1 MILVDYN
8 QVLISSLMAHPALQK
23 QGINEDLIRHMVL
36 NSIRLYRNK
45 FKKRFGGDLVI
56 CCDNR
61 NYWRKIKFPQYKAHR
76 KKLRETSTHDWN
88 AIFECL
94 NKIKA
99 ELKLYFPY
107 KVLEVCTAEA
117 DDVIGTLCEEL
128 HDDGSAILVLSGD
141 KDFMQLQRYAGVEQY
156 SPIQKRFLKCENP
169 KQFLKEHI
177 MRGDKGDGVPNFLSA
192 DDTFVTDSRQTPLSK
207 KKIMKWI
214 DLDPE
219 IFCSAKMLRNFARNE
234 LLVDLTFVPKPLKTK
249 IMEQYH
255 DAKPN
260 NRSKLFPYFIDNR
273 LKNLMEHIGEF

>member
-8 QVLISSLMAHPALQK
+8 QVLISSLMAQPALQK

-36 NSIRLYRNK
+36 NSIRMYRNK
-45 FKKRFGGDLVI
+45 FKKRFGGDMVI

-99 ELKLYFPY
+99 ELKLHFPY

-117 DDVIGTLCEEL
+117 DDVIGTICEEL
-128 HDDGSAILVLSGD
+128 RDVGAILILSGD
-141 KDFMQLQRYAGVEQY
+141 KDFMQLQRYAGVTQY
-156 SPIQKRFLKCENP
+156 SPIQKRFLKCDEP
-169 KQFLKEHI
+169 EQFLKEHI

-207 KKIMKWI
+207 KKVMKWI

-219 IFCSAKMLRNFARNE
+219 IFCTTNMLKNYARNQ
-234 LLVDLTFVPKPLKTK
+234 LMVDLTKVPTNLKTE

-255 DAKPN
+255 QSSPSD
-260 NRSKLFPYFIDNR
+260 RSKLFPYFMENR

>member
-8 QVLISSLMAHPALQK
+8 QVLISSLMAQPALQK

-36 NSIRLYRNK
+36 NSIRMYRNK
-45 FKKRFGGDLVI
+45 FKKRFGGDMVI

-99 ELKLYFPY
+99 ELKLHFPY

-117 DDVIGTLCEEL
+117 DDVIGTICEEL
-128 HDDGSAILVLSGD
+128 RDEGAILILSGD
-141 KDFMQLQRYAGVEQY
+141 KDFMQLQRYAGVTQY
-156 SPIQKRFLKCENP
+156 SPIQKRFLKCDEP
-169 KQFLKEHI
+169 EQFLKEHI

-192 DDTFVTDSRQTPLSK
+192 DATFVTDSRQTPLSK
-207 KKIMKWI
+207 KKVMKWI

-219 IFCSAKMLRNFARNE
+219 IFCTTNMLKNYARNQ
-234 LLVDLTFVPKPLKTK
+234 LMVDLTKVPTNLKTE

-255 DAKPN
+255 QSSPSD
-260 NRSKLFPYFIDNR
+260 RSKLFPYFMENR

>member
-8 QVLISSLMAHPALQK
+8 QVLISSLMAQPALQK

-36 NSIRLYRNK
+36 NSIRMYRNK
-45 FKKRFGGDLVI
+45 FKKRFGGDMVI

-99 ELKLYFPY
+99 ELKLHFPY

-117 DDVIGTLCEEL
+117 DDVIGTICEEL
-128 HDDGSAILVLSGD
+128 YDVGAILILSGD
-141 KDFMQLQRYAGVEQY
+141 KDFMQLQRYAGVMQY
-156 SPIQKRFLKCENP
+156 SPIQKRFLKCDEP
-169 KQFLKEHI
+169 EQFLKEHI

-207 KKIMKWI
+207 KKVEQWI

-219 IFCSAKMLRNFARNE
+219 IFCSTNMLKNYARNQ
-234 LLVDLTFVPKPLKTK
+234 LMVDLTKVPTNLKTE

-255 DAKPN
+255 QSSPSD
-260 NRSKLFPYFIDNR
+260 RSKLCPYFMENR

>member
-8 QVLISSLMAHPALQK
+8 QVLISSLMAQPALQK

-36 NSIRLYRNK
+36 NSIRMYRNK

-61 NYWRKIKFPQYKAHR
+61 NYWRKNKFPQYKAHR

-99 ELKLYFPY
+99 ELKLHFPY

-128 HDDGSAILVLSGD
+128 HHTSAILILSGD
-141 KDFMQLQRYAGVEQY
+141 KDFMQLQRYAGVMQY
-156 SPIQKRFLKCENP
+156 SPIQKRFLKCDDPE
-169 KQFLKEHI
+169 QFLKEHI

-207 KKIMKWI
+207 KKVEQWI

-219 IFCSAKMLRNFARNE
+219 IFCSTNMLKNYARNQ
-234 LLVDLTFVPKPLKTK
+234 LMVDLTKVPTNLKTE

-255 DAKPN
+255 QSSPSD
-260 NRSKLFPYFIDNR
+260 RSKLFPYFMENR

>member
-8 QVLISSLMAHPALQK
+8 QVLISSLMAQPALQK

-36 NSIRLYRNK
+36 NSIRMYRNK

-61 NYWRKIKFPQYKAHR
+61 NYWRKNKFPQYKAHR

-117 DDVIGTLCEEL
+117 DDVIGTICEEL
-128 HDDGSAILVLSGD
+128 RDEGAILILSGD
-141 KDFMQLQRYAGVEQY
+141 KDFMQLQRYAGVMQY
-156 SPIQKRFLKCENP
+156 SPIQKRFLKCDDPE
-169 KQFLKEHI
+169 QFLKEHI

-207 KKIMKWI
+207 KKVEQWI

-219 IFCSAKMLRNFARNE
+219 IFCSTNMLKNYARNQ
-234 LLVDLTFVPKPLKTK
+234 LMVDLTKVPTNLKTE

-255 DAKPN
+255 QSSQSD
-260 NRSKLFPYFIDNR
+260 RSKLFPYFMENR

>member
-8 QVLISSLMAHPALQK
+8 QVLISSLMAQPALQK

-36 NSIRLYRNK
+36 NSIRMYRNK
-45 FKKRFGGDLVI
+45 FKKRFGGDMVI

-99 ELKLYFPY
+99 ELKLHFPY

-117 DDVIGTLCEEL
+117 DDVIGTICEEL
-128 HDDGSAILVLSGD
+128 RDVGAILILSGD
-141 KDFMQLQRYAGVEQY
+141 KDFMQLQRYAGVTQY
-156 SPIQKRFLKCENP
+156 SPIQKRFLKCDEP
-169 KQFLKEHI
+169 EQFLKEHI

-207 KKIMKWI
+207 KKVEQWI

-219 IFCSAKMLRNFARNE
+219 IFCTTNMLKNYARNQ
-234 LLVDLTFVPKPLKTK
+234 LIVDLTKVPTNLKTE

-255 DAKPN
+255 QSSPSD
-260 NRSKLFPYFIDNR
+260 RSKLFPYFMENR

>member
-8 QVLISSLMAHPALQK
+8 QVLISSLMAQPALQK

-36 NSIRLYRNK
+36 ISIRMYRNK

-99 ELKLYFPY
+99 ELKLHFPY

-117 DDVIGTLCEEL
+117 DDVIGTICEEL
-128 HDDGSAILVLSGD
+128 YDVGAILILSGD
-141 KDFMQLQRYAGVEQY
+141 KDFMQLQRYAGVTQY
-156 SPIQKRFLKCENP
+156 SPIQKRFLKCDDPE
-169 KQFLKEHI
+169 QFLKEHI

-207 KKIMKWI
+207 KKVEQWI

-219 IFCSAKMLRNFARNE
+219 IFCTTNMLKNYARNQ
-234 LLVDLTFVPKPLKTK
+234 LMVDLTKVPTNLKTE

-255 DAKPN
+255 QSSPSD
-260 NRSKLFPYFIDNR
+260 RSKLFPYFMENR

>member
-8 QVLISSLMAHPALQK
+8 QVLISSLMAQPALQK

-36 NSIRLYRNK
+36 NSIRMYRNK

-61 NYWRKIKFPQYKAHR
+61 NYWRKNKFPQYKAHR

-117 DDVIGTLCEEL
+117 DDVIGTICEEL
-128 HDDGSAILVLSGD
+128 RDEGAILILSGD
-141 KDFMQLQRYAGVEQY
+141 KDFMQLQRYAGVTQY
-156 SPIQKRFLKCENP
+156 SPIQKRFLKCDDPE
-169 KQFLKEHI
+169 QFLKEHI

-207 KKIMKWI
+207 KKVEQWI

-219 IFCSAKMLRNFARNE
+219 IFCSTNMLKNYARNQ
-234 LLVDLTFVPKPLKTK
+234 LMVDLTKVPTNLKTE

-255 DAKPN
+255 QSSPSD
-260 NRSKLFPYFIDNR
+260 RSKLFPYFMENR

>member
-8 QVLISSLMAHPALQK
+8 QVLISSLMAQPALQK

-36 NSIRLYRNK
+36 NSIRMYRNK
-45 FKKRFGGDLVI
+45 FKKRFGGDMVI

-99 ELKLYFPY
+99 ELKLHFPY

-117 DDVIGTLCEEL
+117 DDVIGTICEEL
-128 HDDGSAILVLSGD
+128 YDVGAILILSGD
-141 KDFMQLQRYAGVEQY
+141 KDFMQLQRYAGVTQY
-156 SPIQKRFLKCENP
+156 SPIQKRFLKCDDPE
-169 KQFLKEHI
+169 QFLKEHI

-207 KKIMKWI
+207 KKVMKWI

-219 IFCSAKMLRNFARNE
+219 IFCTTNMLKNYARNQ
-234 LLVDLTFVPKPLKTK
+234 LLVDLTKVPTNLKTE

-255 DAKPN
+255 QSSPSD
-260 NRSKLFPYFIDNR
+260 RSKLFPYFMENR

>member
-8 QVLISSLMAHPALQK
+8 QVLISSLMAQPALQK

-36 NSIRLYRNK
+36 NSIRMYRNK

-61 NYWRKIKFPQYKAHR
+61 NYWRKNKFPQYKAHR

-99 ELKLYFPY
+99 ELKLHFPY

-117 DDVIGTLCEEL
+117 DDVIGTICEEL
-128 HDDGSAILVLSGD
+128 RDEGAILILSGD
-141 KDFMQLQRYAGVEQY
+141 KDFMQLQRYAGVMQY
-156 SPIQKRFLKCENP
+156 SPIQKRFLKCDDPE
-169 KQFLKEHI
+169 QFLKEHI

-207 KKIMKWI
+207 KKVEQWI

-219 IFCSAKMLRNFARNE
+219 IFCSTNMLKNYARNQ
-234 LLVDLTFVPKPLKTK
+234 LMVDLTKVPTNLKTE

-255 DAKPN
+255 QSSPSD
-260 NRSKLFPYFIDNR
+260 RSKLFPYFMENR

>member
-8 QVLISSLMAHPALQK
+8 QVLISSLMAQPALQK

-36 NSIRLYRNK
+36 NSIRMYRNK

-61 NYWRKIKFPQYKAHR
+61 NYWRKNKFPQYKAHR

-117 DDVIGTLCEEL
+117 DDVIGTICEEL
-128 HDDGSAILVLSGD
+128 RDEGAILILSGD
-141 KDFMQLQRYAGVEQY
+141 KDFMQLQRYAGVAQY
-156 SPIQKRFLKCENP
+156 SPIQKRFLKCDDPE
-169 KQFLKEHI
+169 QFLKEHI

-207 KKIMKWI
+207 KKVEQWI

-219 IFCSAKMLRNFARNE
+219 IFCSTNMLKNYARNQ
-234 LLVDLTFVPKPLKTK
+234 LMVDLTKVPTNLKTE

-255 DAKPN
+255 QSSPSD
-260 NRSKLFPYFIDNR
+260 RSKLFPYFMENR

>member
-8 QVLISSLMAHPALQK
+8 QVLISSLMAQPALQK

-36 NSIRLYRNK
+36 NSIRMYRNK
-45 FKKRFGGDLVI
+45 FKKRFGGDMVI

-61 NYWRKIKFPQYKAHR
+61 NYWRKNKFPQYKAHR

-99 ELKLYFPY
+99 ELKLHFPY

-117 DDVIGTLCEEL
+117 DDLIGTICEEL
-128 HDDGSAILVLSGD
+128 YDVGAILILSGD
-141 KDFMQLQRYAGVEQY
+141 KDFMQLQRYAGVTQY
-156 SPIQKRFLKCENP
+156 SPIQKRFLKCDDPE
-169 KQFLKEHI
+169 QFLKEHI

-207 KKIMKWI
+207 KKVEQWI

-219 IFCSAKMLRNFARNE
+219 IFCTTNMLKNYARNQ
-234 LLVDLTFVPKPLKTK
+234 LMVDLTKVPTNLKTE

-255 DAKPN
+255 QSSPSD
-260 NRSKLFPYFIDNR
+260 RSKLFPYFMENR

>member
-8 QVLISSLMAHPALQK
+8 QVLISSLMAQPALQK

-36 NSIRLYRNK
+36 NSIRMYRNK
-45 FKKRFGGDLVI
+45 FKKRFGGDMVI

-99 ELKLYFPY
+99 ELKLHFPY

-117 DDVIGTLCEEL
+117 DDVIGTICEEL
-128 HDDGSAILVLSGD
+128 RDEGAILILSGD
-141 KDFMQLQRYAGVEQY
+141 KDFMQLQRYAGVTQY
-156 SPIQKRFLKCENP
+156 SPIQKRFLKCDEP
-169 KQFLKEHI
+169 EQFLKEHI
-177 MRGDKGDGVPNFLSA
+177 MRGDKGAGVPNFLSA

-207 KKIMKWI
+207 KKVEQWI

-219 IFCSAKMLRNFARNE
+219 IFCTTNMLKNYARNQ
-234 LLVDLTFVPKPLKTK
+234 LMVDLTKVPTNLKTE

-255 DAKPN
+255 QSSPSD
-260 NRSKLFPYFIDNR
+260 RSKLFPYFMENR

>member
-8 QVLISSLMAHPALQK
+8 QVLISSLMAQPALQK

-36 NSIRLYRNK
+36 NSIRMYRNK

-61 NYWRKIKFPQYKAHR
+61 NYWRKNKFPQYKAHR

-94 NKIKA
+94 NNMKA

-117 DDVIGTLCEEL
+117 DDVIGTICEEL
-128 HDDGSAILVLSGD
+128 RDEGAILILSGD
-141 KDFMQLQRYAGVEQY
+141 KDFMQLQRYAGVTQY
-156 SPIQKRFLKCENP
+156 SPIQKRFLKCDDPE
-169 KQFLKEHI
+169 QFLKEHI

-207 KKIMKWI
+207 KKVEQWI

-219 IFCSAKMLRNFARNE
+219 IFCSTNMLKNYARNQ
-234 LLVDLTFVPKPLKTK
+234 LMVDLTKVPTNLKTE

-255 DAKPN
+255 QSSPSD
-260 NRSKLFPYFIDNR
+260 RSKLFPYFMENR

>member
-8 QVLISSLMAHPALQK
+8 QVLISSLMAQPALQK

-36 NSIRLYRNK
+36 NSIRMYRNK

-61 NYWRKIKFPQYKAHR
+61 NYWRKNKFPQYKAHR

-99 ELKLYFPY
+99 ELKLHFPY

-128 HDDGSAILVLSGD
+128 HHTSAILILSGD
-141 KDFMQLQRYAGVEQY
+141 KDFMQLQRYAGVTQY
-156 SPIQKRFLKCENP
+156 SPIQKRFLKC
-169 KQFLKEHI
+169 
-177 MRGDKGDGVPNFLSA
+177 D
-192 DDTFVTDSRQTPLSK
+192 
-207 KKIMKWI
+207 
-214 DLDPE
+214 DPE
-219 IFCSAKMLRNFARNE
+219 KSISCVETKVTEYPIF
-234 LLVDLTFVPKPLKTK
+234 
-249 IMEQYH
+249 
-255 DAKPN
+255 
-260 NRSKLFPYFIDNR
+260 
-273 LKNLMEHIGEF
+273 

>member
-8 QVLISSLMAHPALQK
+8 QVLISSLMAQPALQK

-36 NSIRLYRNK
+36 NSIRMYRNK
-45 FKKRFGGDLVI
+45 FKKRFGGDMVI

-99 ELKLYFPY
+99 ELKLHFPY

-117 DDVIGTLCEEL
+117 DDVIGTICEEL
-128 HDDGSAILVLSGD
+128 RDVGAILILSGD
-141 KDFMQLQRYAGVEQY
+141 KDFMQLQRYAGVTQY
-156 SPIQKRFLKCENP
+156 SPIQKRFLKCDEP
-169 KQFLKEHI
+169 EQFLKEHI

-207 KKIMKWI
+207 KKVEQWI

-219 IFCSAKMLRNFARNE
+219 IFCSTNMLKNYARNQ
-234 LLVDLTFVPKPLKTK
+234 LMVDLTKVPTNLKTE

-255 DAKPN
+255 QSSPSD
-260 NRSKLFPYFIDNR
+260 RSKLCPYFMENR

>member
-8 QVLISSLMAHPALQK
+8 QVLISSLMAQPALQK

-36 NSIRLYRNK
+36 NSIRMYRNK
-45 FKKRFGGDLVI
+45 FKKRFGGDMVI

-99 ELKLYFPY
+99 ELKLHFPY

-117 DDVIGTLCEEL
+117 DDVIGTICEEL
-128 HDDGSAILVLSGD
+128 RDEGAILILSGD
-141 KDFMQLQRYAGVEQY
+141 KDFMQLQRYAGVTQY
-156 SPIQKRFLKCENP
+156 SPIQKRFLKCDEP
-169 KQFLKEHI
+169 EQFLKEHI

-207 KKIMKWI
+207 KKVEQWI
-214 DLDPE
+214 ALDPE
-219 IFCSAKMLRNFARNE
+219 IFCTTNMLKNYARNQ
-234 LLVDLTFVPKPLKTK
+234 LMVDLTKVPTNLKTE

-255 DAKPN
+255 QSSPSD
-260 NRSKLFPYFIDNR
+260 RSKLFPYFMENR

>member
-8 QVLISSLMAHPALQK
+8 QVLISSLMAQPALQK

-36 NSIRLYRNK
+36 NSIRMYRNK

-61 NYWRKIKFPQYKAHR
+61 NYWRKNKFPQYKAHR

-99 ELKLYFPY
+99 ELKLHFPY

-117 DDVIGTLCEEL
+117 DDVIGTICEEL
-128 HDDGSAILVLSGD
+128 RDEGAILILSGD
-141 KDFMQLQRYAGVEQY
+141 KDFMQLQRYAGVMQY
-156 SPIQKRFLKCENP
+156 SPIQKRFLKCDDPE
-169 KQFLKEHI
+169 QFLKEHI

-207 KKIMKWI
+207 KKVEQWI

-219 IFCSAKMLRNFARNE
+219 IFCSTNMLKNYARNQ
-234 LLVDLTFVPKPLKTK
+234 LMVDLTKVPTNLKTE

-255 DAKPN
+255 QSDPSD
-260 NRSKLFPYFIDNR
+260 RSKLFPYFMENR

>member
-8 QVLISSLMAHPALQK
+8 QVLISSLMAQPALQK

-36 NSIRLYRNK
+36 NSIRMYRNK
-45 FKKRFGGDLVI
+45 FKKRFGGDMVI

-99 ELKLYFPY
+99 ELKLHFPY

-117 DDVIGTLCEEL
+117 DDVIGTICEEL
-128 HDDGSAILVLSGD
+128 YDVGAILILSGD
-141 KDFMQLQRYAGVEQY
+141 KDFMQLQRFAGVTQY
-156 SPIQKRFLKCENP
+156 SPIQKRFLKCDEP
-169 KQFLKEHI
+169 EQFLKEHI

-207 KKIMKWI
+207 KKVEQWI

-219 IFCSAKMLRNFARNE
+219 IFCSTNMLKNYARNQ
-234 LLVDLTFVPKPLKTK
+234 LMVDLTKVPTNLKTE

-255 DAKPN
+255 QSSPSD
-260 NRSKLFPYFIDNR
+260 RSKLFPYFMENR

>member
-8 QVLISSLMAHPALQK
+8 QVLISSLMAQPALQK

-36 NSIRLYRNK
+36 NSIRMYRNK
-45 FKKRFGGDLVI
+45 FKKRFGGDMVI

-61 NYWRKIKFPQYKAHR
+61 NYWRKNKFPQYKAHR

-99 ELKLYFPY
+99 ELKLHFPY

-117 DDVIGTLCEEL
+117 DDVIGTICEEL
-128 HDDGSAILVLSGD
+128 RDEGAILILSGD
-141 KDFMQLQRYAGVEQY
+141 KDFMQLQRYAGVMQY
-156 SPIQKRFLKCENP
+156 SPIQKRFLKCDDPE
-169 KQFLKEHI
+169 QFLKEHI

-207 KKIMKWI
+207 KKVEQWI

-219 IFCSAKMLRNFARNE
+219 IFCTTNMLKNYARNQ
-234 LLVDLTFVPKPLKTK
+234 LMVDLTKVPTNLKTE

-255 DAKPN
+255 QSSPSD
-260 NRSKLFPYFIDNR
+260 RSKLFPYFMENR

>member
-8 QVLISSLMAHPALQK
+8 QVLISSLMAQPALQK

-36 NSIRLYRNK
+36 NSIRMYRNK
-45 FKKRFGGDLVI
+45 FKKRFGGDMVI

-99 ELKLYFPY
+99 ELKLHFPY

-117 DDVIGTLCEEL
+117 DDVIGTICEEL
-128 HDDGSAILVLSGD
+128 YDVGAILILSGD
-141 KDFMQLQRYAGVEQY
+141 KDFMQLQRYAGVTQY
-156 SPIQKRFLKCENP
+156 SPIQKRFLKCDDPE
-169 KQFLKEHI
+169 QFLKEHI

-207 KKIMKWI
+207 KKVMKWI

-219 IFCSAKMLRNFARNE
+219 IFCTTNMLKNYARNQ
-234 LLVDLTFVPKPLKTK
+234 LMVDLTKVPTNLKTE

-255 DAKPN
+255 QSSPSD
-260 NRSKLFPYFIDNR
+260 RSKLFPYFMENR

>member
-8 QVLISSLMAHPALQK
+8 QVLISSLMAQPALQK

-36 NSIRLYRNK
+36 NSIRMYRNK

-61 NYWRKIKFPQYKAHR
+61 NYWRKNKFPQYKAHR

-128 HDDGSAILVLSGD
+128 DHTSAILILSGD
-141 KDFMQLQRYAGVEQY
+141 KDFMQLQRYAGVTQY
-156 SPIQKRFLKCENP
+156 SPIQKRFLKCDDPE
-169 KQFLKEHI
+169 QFLKEHI

-207 KKIMKWI
+207 KKVEQWI

-219 IFCSAKMLRNFARNE
+219 IFCSTNMLKNYARNQ
-234 LLVDLTFVPKPLKTK
+234 LMVDLTKVPTNLKTE

-255 DAKPN
+255 QSSPSD
-260 NRSKLFPYFIDNR
+260 RSKLFPYFMENR

>member
-8 QVLISSLMAHPALQK
+8 QVLISSLMAQPALQK

-36 NSIRLYRNK
+36 NSIRMYRNK
-45 FKKRFGGDLVI
+45 FKKRFGGDMVI

-99 ELKLYFPY
+99 ELKLHFPY

-117 DDVIGTLCEEL
+117 DDVIGTICEEL
-128 HDDGSAILVLSGD
+128 YDVGAILILSGD
-141 KDFMQLQRYAGVEQY
+141 KDFMQLQRYAGVTQY
-156 SPIQKRFLKCENP
+156 SPIQKRFLKCDEP
-169 KQFLKEHI
+169 EQFLKEHI

-207 KKIMKWI
+207 KKVEQWI

-219 IFCSAKMLRNFARNE
+219 IFCSTNMLKNYARNQ
-234 LLVDLTFVPKPLKTK
+234 LMVDLTKVPTNLKTE

-255 DAKPN
+255 QSSPSD
-260 NRSKLFPYFIDNR
+260 RSKLFPYFMENR

>member
-8 QVLISSLMAHPALQK
+8 QVLISSLMAQPALQK

-36 NSIRLYRNK
+36 NSIRMYRNK
-45 FKKRFGGDLVI
+45 FKKRFGGDMVI

-99 ELKLYFPY
+99 ELKLHFPY

-117 DDVIGTLCEEL
+117 DDVIGTICEEL
-128 HDDGSAILVLSGD
+128 RDEGAILILSGD
-141 KDFMQLQRYAGVEQY
+141 KDFMQLQRYAGVTQY
-156 SPIQKRFLKCENP
+156 SPIQKRFLKCDEP
-169 KQFLKEHI
+169 EQFLKEHI

-192 DDTFVTDSRQTPLSK
+192 DDTFITDSRQTPLSK
-207 KKIMKWI
+207 KKVMKWI

-219 IFCSAKMLRNFARNE
+219 IFCTTNMLKNYARNQ
-234 LLVDLTFVPKPLKTK
+234 LMVDLTKVPTNLKTE

-255 DAKPN
+255 QTRPSD
-260 NRSKLFPYFIDNR
+260 RSKLFPYFMENR

>member
-8 QVLISSLMAHPALQK
+8 QVLISSLMAQPALQK

-36 NSIRLYRNK
+36 NSIRMYRNK
-45 FKKRFGGDLVI
+45 FKKRFGGDMVI

-99 ELKLYFPY
+99 ELKLHFPY

-117 DDVIGTLCEEL
+117 DDVIGTICEEL
-128 HDDGSAILVLSGD
+128 RDVGAILILSGD
-141 KDFMQLQRYAGVEQY
+141 KDFMQLQRYAGVTQY
-156 SPIQKRFLKCENP
+156 SPIQKRFLKCDEP
-169 KQFLKEHI
+169 EQFLKEHI

-207 KKIMKWI
+207 KKVEQWI

-219 IFCSAKMLRNFARNE
+219 IFCSTNMLKNYARNQ
-234 LLVDLTFVPKPLKTK
+234 LMVDLTKVPTNLKTE

-255 DAKPN
+255 QSSPSD
-260 NRSKLFPYFIDNR
+260 RSKLFPYFMENR

>member
-8 QVLISSLMAHPALQK
+8 QVLISSLMAQPALQK

-36 NSIRLYRNK
+36 NSIRMYRNK

-61 NYWRKIKFPQYKAHR
+61 NYWRKNKFPQYKAHR

-94 NKIKA
+94 NNMKA

-128 HDDGSAILVLSGD
+128 HDGSAILILSGD
-141 KDFMQLQRYAGVEQY
+141 KDFMQLQRYAGVMQY
-156 SPIQKRFLKCENP
+156 SPIQLS
-169 KQFLKEHI
+169 LIHI
-177 MRGDKGDGVPNFLSA
+177 
-192 DDTFVTDSRQTPLSK
+192 
-207 KKIMKWI
+207 
-214 DLDPE
+214 
-219 IFCSAKMLRNFARNE
+219 
-234 LLVDLTFVPKPLKTK
+234 
-249 IMEQYH
+249 
-255 DAKPN
+255 
-260 NRSKLFPYFIDNR
+260 
-273 LKNLMEHIGEF
+273 

>member
-8 QVLISSLMAHPALQK
+8 QVLISSLMAQPALQK

-36 NSIRLYRNK
+36 NSIRMYRNK
-45 FKKRFGGDLVI
+45 FKKRFGGDMVI

-99 ELKLYFPY
+99 ELKLHFPY

-117 DDVIGTLCEEL
+117 DDVIGTICEEL
-128 HDDGSAILVLSGD
+128 YDVGAILILSGD
-141 KDFMQLQRYAGVEQY
+141 KDFMQLQRYAGVTQY
-156 SPIQKRFLKCENP
+156 SPIQKRFLKCDEP
-169 KQFLKEHI
+169 EQFLKEHI

-192 DDTFVTDSRQTPLSK
+192 DDTFITDSRQTPLSK
-207 KKIMKWI
+207 KKVMKWI

-219 IFCSAKMLRNFARNE
+219 IFCTTNMLKNYARNQ
-234 LLVDLTFVPKPLKTK
+234 LMVDLTKVPTNLKTE

-255 DAKPN
+255 QTRPSD
-260 NRSKLFPYFIDNR
+260 RSKLFPYFMENR

>member
-8 QVLISSLMAHPALQK
+8 QVLISSLMAQPALQK

-36 NSIRLYRNK
+36 NSIRMYRNK
-45 FKKRFGGDLVI
+45 FKKRFGGDMVI

-99 ELKLYFPY
+99 ELKLHFPY

-117 DDVIGTLCEEL
+117 DDVIGTICEEL
-128 HDDGSAILVLSGD
+128 YDVGAILILSGD
-141 KDFMQLQRYAGVEQY
+141 KDFMQLQRYAGVTQY
-156 SPIQKRFLKCENP
+156 SPIQKRFLKCDEP
-169 KQFLKEHI
+169 EQFLKEHI

-207 KKIMKWI
+207 KKVMKWI

-219 IFCSAKMLRNFARNE
+219 IFCSTNMLKNYARNQ
-234 LLVDLTFVPKPLKTK
+234 LMVDLTKVPTNLKTE

-255 DAKPN
+255 QTRPSD
-260 NRSKLFPYFIDNR
+260 RSKLFPYFMENR

>member
-8 QVLISSLMAHPALQK
+8 QVLISSLMAQPALQK

-36 NSIRLYRNK
+36 NSIRMYRNK

-61 NYWRKIKFPQYKAHR
+61 NYWRKNKFPQYKAHR

-99 ELKLYFPY
+99 ELKLHFPY

-117 DDVIGTLCEEL
+117 DDVIGTICEEL
-128 HDDGSAILVLSGD
+128 RDEGAILILSGD
-141 KDFMQLQRYAGVEQY
+141 KDFMQLQRYAGVMQY
-156 SPIQKRFLKCENP
+156 SPLQKRFLKCDDPE
-169 KQFLKEHI
+169 QFLKEHI

-207 KKIMKWI
+207 KKVEQWI

-219 IFCSAKMLRNFARNE
+219 IFCSTNMLKNYARNQ
-234 LLVDLTFVPKPLKTK
+234 LMVDLTKVPTNLKTE

-255 DAKPN
+255 QSSPSD
-260 NRSKLFPYFIDNR
+260 RSKLFPYFMENR

>member
-8 QVLISSLMAHPALQK
+8 QVLISSLMAQPALQK

-45 FKKRFGGDLVI
+45 FKKRFGGDMVI

-99 ELKLYFPY
+99 ELKLHFPY

-117 DDVIGTLCEEL
+117 DDVIGTICEEL
-128 HDDGSAILVLSGD
+128 YDVGAILILSGD
-141 KDFMQLQRYAGVEQY
+141 KDFMQLQRYAGVTQY
-156 SPIQKRFLKCENP
+156 SPIQKRFLKCDDPE
-169 KQFLKEHI
+169 QFLKEHI

-207 KKIMKWI
+207 KKVMKWI

-219 IFCSAKMLRNFARNE
+219 IFCSTNMLKNYARNQ
-234 LLVDLTFVPKPLKTK
+234 LMVDLTKVPTNLKTE

-255 DAKPN
+255 QSSPSD
-260 NRSKLFPYFIDNR
+260 RSKLFPYFMENR